1 MSLGGDIMS
10 HKDNKKIPQNRIA
23 ELRKKAGLSQA
34 KLAKE
39 IKVSNQLISK
49 YESGERNPKIENWQK
64 LANYFNVSISYLQGI
79 SENKEPIFAGIENL
93 DLEADLNKFNK
104 LLSQKGKDNKLA
116 KLLKSV
122 NALPIEQGVSVAS
135 TFETF
140 VTCLI
145 YLMNNNN
152 NSTGIISELA
162 NFLGI
167 IPVVSMM
174 ERNTCE
180 TNEKIEKIIK
190 NATLQIANINSN
202 NSINNKSNS

>member
-1 MSLGGDIMS
+1 M
-10 HKDNKKIPQNRIA
+10 NRIK
-23 ELRKKAGLSQA
+23 ELREKNGMSIDQLSKKL
-34 KLAKE
+34 KE
-39 IKVSNQLISK
+39 KGVSISPASISK
-49 YESGERNPKIENWQK
+49 YEREERNPKIENWQK

-104 LLSQKGKDNKLA
+104 LLSQKDKDNKLA

-145 YLMNNNN
+145 YLINNNN

-190 NATLQIANINSN
+190 NATFQIANINSN

>member
-1 MSLGGDIMS
+1 M
-10 HKDNKKIPQNRIA
+10 NRIKQ
-23 ELRKKAGLSQA
+23 LRKEKGLSIDQ
-34 KLAKE
+34 L
-39 IKVSNQLISK
+39 SNELKKNHTPISPASISK
-49 YESGERNPKIENWQK
+49 YEREERNPKIKSWK
-64 LANYFNVSISYLQGI
+64 ILANYFNVSVSYLQGI

-104 LLSQKGKDNKLA
+104 LLSQKGKYNKLA